1 MLGEIIMT
9 SAYFTGEHVMN
20 RYKNTTSK
28 FTMGDVVALPDN
40 ELNPYKLGIVM
51 QSNYGSTYV
60 STNEG
65 GHEKGHSYHTD
76 DLIKWNNMWIETIPD
91 NPLIQQVIESRE
103 KRFKKAQSLGK
114 KKVPTRM
121 FDEYT
126 DRKKSKSTNPKRKPV
141 KCSCKK
147 K

>member
-1 MLGEIIMT
+1 MT

-20 RYKNTTSK
+20 RYKNTASK
-28 FTMGDVVALPDN
+28 FTMGGVVALPDN

-60 STNEG
+60 KSDNGRRQVG
-65 GHEKGHSYHTD
+65 GSYHTD
-76 DLIKWNNMWIETIPD
+76 DLIKWNDMWIETIPD

-103 KRFKKAQSLGK
+103 KQFKKAQSLGK
-114 KKVPTRM
+114 KKVPARM

-126 DRKKSKSTNPKRKPV
+126 DRKKSKSSKPKRKT
-141 KCSCKK
+141 CSCKK